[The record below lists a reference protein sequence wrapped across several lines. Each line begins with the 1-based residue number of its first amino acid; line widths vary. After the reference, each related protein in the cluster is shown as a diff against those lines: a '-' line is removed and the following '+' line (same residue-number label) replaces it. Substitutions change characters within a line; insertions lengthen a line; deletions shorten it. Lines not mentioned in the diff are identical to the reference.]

1 MAKEKE
7 EQEKEID
14 VVVDEEQETSGNSKK
29 KINTKIILI
38 VTISIVCVVAATAGT
53 ILGNMLSGKD
63 RDKGQVE
70 AVEKKYNKDEVSV
83 PLEEFLVNLADNKE
97 GETSYIRIEISLL
110 TNNAKNAE
118 IIESNKD
125 LIRDSVINKLRQ
137 KEANEIL
144 ADKNGVNNL
153 KEELRDQ
160 INKDYGSAL
169 VREVFIT
176 NLVIQ

>member
-1 MAKEKE
+1 MSSEVTEEKKVE
-7 EQEKEID
+7 EPQVE
-14 VVVDEEQETSGNSKK
+14 VEEDTKK
-29 KINTKIILI
+29 KKKPNGKVMLII
-38 VTISIVCVVAATAGT
+38 TIAIVCVLAATGGT
-53 ILGNMLSGKD
+53 VLGNMLINKSEPKE
-63 RDKGQVE
+63 KSEPVE
-70 AVEKKYNKDEVSV
+70 NKYNKDEVSV
-83 PLEEFLVNLADNKE
+83 PLDEFLVNLAPNEE
-97 GETSYIRIEISLL
+97 GETSYIRTEISLL

-118 IIESNKD
+118 IIETNKD

-137 KEANEIL
+137 KEASAIL

-160 INKDYGSAL
+160 VNKDYGSAL

>member
-1 MAKEKE
+1 MTSEAKEEKQVDEVVEETKE
-7 EQEKEID
+7 E
-14 VVVDEEQETSGNSKK
+14 VKK
-29 KINTKIILI
+29 KNKANGKIILI
-38 VTISIVCVVAATAGT
+38 VTIAVVAIIAATAGT
-53 ILGNMLSGKD
+53 VLGNILSGK
-63 RDKGQVE
+63 VE
-70 AVEKKYNKDEVSV
+70 PKQKSESVEKKYNKDEVSV
-83 PLEEFLVNLADNKE
+83 PLDEFLVNLADNE
-97 GETSYIRIEISLL
+97 AGETSYIRTEVSLL

-118 IIESNKD
+118 IIETNKD
-125 LIRDSVINKLRQ
+125 LVRDSIINKLRQ
-137 KEANEIL
+137 KDANAIL

>member
-1 MAKEKE
+1 
-7 EQEKEID
+7 
-14 VVVDEEQETSGNSKK
+14 
-29 KINTKIILI
+29 
-38 VTISIVCVVAATAGT
+38 
-53 ILGNMLSGKD
+53 
-63 RDKGQVE
+63 
-70 AVEKKYNKDEVSV
+70 KYNKDEVSV

>member
-1 MAKEKE
+1 MIKGGRRLESEKKE
-7 EQEKEID
+7 ELVI
-14 VVVDEEQETSGNSKK
+14 EENEFKKK
-29 KINTKIILI
+29 KITSGRIVLI
-38 VTISIVCVVAATAGT
+38 VVIAVVCVIAATAGT
-53 ILGNMLSGKD
+53 LLGNVLSEKM
-63 RDKGQVE
+63 DKKPKSE
-70 AVEKKYNKDEVSV
+70 AVETKYNKDEVSV
-83 PLEEFLVNLADNKE
+83 PLEEFLVNLADSE
-97 GETSYIRIEISLL
+97 DGETSYIRTEISLL

-118 IIESNKD
+118 MIETNKD
-125 LIRDSVINKLRQ
+125 LVRDSVINKLRQ
-137 KEANEIL
+137 KDAHEIL

>member
-1 MAKEKE
+1 MAKEEVVE
-7 EQEKEID
+7 EQEVLE
-14 VVVDEEQETSGNSKK
+14 EEQEVKK
-29 KINTKIILI
+29 KSKPTGKIILI
-38 VTISIVCVVAATAGT
+38 VVISVVCVVAATAGT
-53 ILGNMLSGKD
+53 ILGNVLSGKVQP
-63 RDKGQVE
+63 KQATE
-70 AVEKKYNKDEVSV
+70 AVENKYNKDEVSV
-83 PLEEFLVNLADNKE
+83 PLDEFLVNLADSE
-97 GETSYIRIEISLL
+97 DGETSYIRTEISLL

-125 LIRDSVINKLRQ
+125 LVRDSVINKLRQ
-137 KEANEIL
+137 KDASAIL

-169 VREVFIT
+169 IREVFIT

>member
-1 MAKEKE
+1 METETEIVKE
-7 EQEKEID
+7 EQN
-14 VVVDEEQETSGNSKK
+14 EEVEVEKK
-29 KINTKIILI
+29 KDSGIKSKAILMTIISVICLI
-38 VTISIVCVVAATAGT
+38 AATAGT
-53 ILGNMLSGKD
+53 VLGNMLSGKAQT
-63 RDKGQVE
+63 K
-70 AVEKKYNKDEVSV
+70 EKTEEVQTKYNKDEISV
-83 PLEEFLVNLADNKE
+83 PLDEFLVNLADSQD
-97 GETSYIRIEISLL
+97 GETSYIRTEISLL

-118 IIESNKD
+118 IITTNKD

-137 KEANEIL
+137 KEATEIL

>member
-1 MAKEKE
+1 MEPEVLEEEKKVEEQSVEETVSEEKEK
-7 EQEKEID
+7 K
-14 VVVDEEQETSGNSKK
+14 SSKG
-29 KINTKIILI
+29 KIILVVVI
-38 VTISIVCVVAATAGT
+38 GVVCVFAATAGT
-53 ILGNMLSGKD
+53 IIGNLVTGKS
-63 RDKGQVE
+63 QFEVASVE
-70 AVEKKYNKDEVSV
+70 VQKKFNKDEISV
-83 PLEEFLVNLADNKE
+83 PLEEFLVNLADGE
-97 GETSYIRIEISLL
+97 DGETSYIRTEVSLL

-118 IIESNKD
+118 IIETNMD

-137 KEANEIL
+137 KGAAEIL

-153 KEELRDQ
+153 KEEIKDQ